1 MADIRVRVGQPDL
14 HVNVGQQDAI
24 KVLASNSAVVGG
36 IATFATKAGVADT
49 AIYAYFASNA
59 STATLSASV
68 VGGIASVT
76 QLDVTGKSTFVG
88 ITTFNNDV
96 YFSGN
101 ITGTLTTIDGGR
113 F

>member
-24 KVLASNSAVVGG
+24 KVLASNTAVTSG
-36 IATFATKAGVADT
+36 IATFAFAAD
-49 AIYAYFASNA
+49 FAN
-59 STATLSASV
+59 SV
-68 VGGIASVT
+68 IGGISSVT
-76 QLDVTGKSTFVG
+76 QLYVSGISTFVG

-101 ITGTLTTIDGGR
+101 IIGNLTTIDGGSY
-113 F
+113 

>member
-24 KVLASNSAVVGG
+24 KVLASNTAVIGG
-36 IATFATKAGVADT
+36 ISTFAITAG
-49 AIYAYFASNA
+49 FANT
-59 STATLSASV
+59 STSV
-68 VGGIASVT
+68 IGGIASVT
-76 QLDVTGKSTFVG
+76 YLNVSGVSTFVG
-88 ITTFNNDV
+88 LTTFAGDV

-101 ITGTLTTIDGGR
+101 ITGNLTTIDGGR